1 MEKYFIIIINM
12 SCQAGIAVCFIIIAR
27 ALLGILKAPKSYSYT
42 LWGIPFIRMVCP
54 VFFDSVLS
62 LLPKESASINID
74 AVYNQAPSINTES
87 YAADAIIN
95 QGNAAAPA
103 LEAANSYARLQ
114 FNEIFP
120 IAVQLIWLLG
130 VFALIIY
137 SVTAY
142 IRLKSKLKCCILY
155 RENIYLSDY
164 IDTPFT
170 LGFLKPCIYLPSNM
184 DRKEMDYV
192 ILHERVHIKR
202 YDHIIKTV
210 MFLITCVHWFN
221 PLAWTAFL
229 LCGRDM
235 EMSCDE
241 AVMKQLKSDFR
252 QEYASVLLKLTAGNG
267 KIGSIGGIPTAF
279 GKGDTKGR
287 IKNIMGYKKPKAI
300 ALIIAGILLVAL
312 AIGLLTNP
320 DKINKNNSLLKESIL
335 GIANETKQVYIN
347 DIVPFKWTKV
357 YEFAPY
363 ISVKEQERIIGFK
376 SSRLSESVNEGM
388 LNLVFVN
395 DEEAVSIITGYSEY
409 FGYNIK
415 LSDQEYIDGIYTMLS
430 YEQNARFTIEQD
442 NGIVRLSYT
451 PADDAEP
458 VESENNA
465 EQNKADKALAEKEYI
480 EIKEP
485 SISPD
490 MNLGADG
497 VKLDYAGNDI
507 TIFHGYF
514 GLYVFSM
521 ETVNIIRA
529 IDLEPIGCQYTQGD
543 NACEVRVSSDGKYV
557 YMHPL
562 SQKDMYVYEVEQHR
576 LYRTEYSLDGISLFD
591 GLVRNDLFGTE
602 HKGYVSEEMFEL
614 SDQDSSDKYYSY
626 LYSEDST
633 LGSLCYIIESD
644 MLVMLFSDY
653 FSNLTEDML
662 NSDELGLS
670 VEDFGI
676 TRDGAKLIINN
687 GSDKPIMYGESYRL
701 RTKTDNE
708 WKGAESII
716 DDWAFKDIGYI
727 IPPHEMNYLEV
738 DWSWLYGSLENGE
751 YKLIKIFMEEQ
762 DDGSYENYQLEV
774 EFKIIDYIAGNVK
787 INVMRK

>member
-1 MEKYFIIIINM
+1 MEKYFITIVSM

-62 LLPKESASINID
+62 MLPKESTSINID
-74 AVYNQAPSINTES
+74 AAYNQTPLINTES

-95 QGNAAAPA
+95 RGNAAAPA
-103 LEAANSYARLQ
+103 LEAANSYAGLQ
-114 FNEIFP
+114 FNEVFP
-120 IAVQLIWLLG
+120 IAIRFIWLFG
-130 VFALIIY
+130 VLALITY

-142 IRLKSKLKCCILY
+142 IRLKRKLNCSILY
-155 RENIYLSDY
+155 RENIYLADY

-184 DRKEMDYV
+184 DKKEMDYV
-192 ILHERVHIKR
+192 ILHEKVHIKR

-221 PLAWTAFL
+221 PLAWAAFL

-241 AVMKQLKSDFR
+241 AVMKQLKCGFR

-267 KIGSIGGIPTAF
+267 KIGGIGGIPIAF

-287 IKNIMGYKKPKAI
+287 IKNIMSYKKPKAI
-300 ALIIAGILLVAL
+300 AVIFAGILLMVL
-312 AIGLLTNP
+312 VIGLLTNP
-320 DKINKNNSLLKESIL
+320 DKINENNSLLKKSIQN
-335 GIANETKQVYIN
+335 ISKETKQVMLS

-357 YEFAPY
+357 YVFAPY
-363 ISVKEQERIIGFK
+363 VSVNEQEAIMGIE
-376 SSRLSESVNEGM
+376 SSKLSEGVNEGM
-388 LNLVFVN
+388 LNLVFLN
-395 DEEAVSIITGYSEY
+395 GEEVVSNITGYSENL
-409 FGYNIK
+409 GYDIS
-415 LSDQEYIDGIYTMLS
+415 LSDQEYTDNTYIVLS
-430 YEQNARFTIEQD
+430 YDQNPVFMVEQD
-442 NGIVRLSYT
+442 NDIVRLSHISSENV
-451 PADDAEP
+451 EP
-458 VESENNA
+458 ENNA

-521 ETVNIIRA
+521 ENVNIIRA

-543 NACEVRVSSDGKYV
+543 NTCEVRVSSDGKYV

-591 GLVRNDLFGTE
+591 GLVRNDLFGAE
-602 HKGYVSEEMFEL
+602 HKGYVSEEMLEL
-614 SDQDSSDKYYSY
+614 SDQESSDKYYSY

-653 FSNLTEDML
+653 FSNSTEDML

-701 RTKTDNE
+701 QTKTDNE

-751 YKLIKIFMEEQ
+751 YKLIKVFMEEQ
-762 DDGSYENYQLEV
+762 DDGRYENYQLEV